1 MSDLK
6 TMTIEPKLYSLKHW
20 CKERDISIS
29 TFRKLM
35 NEEKA
40 PKISRVDGIN
50 KIYPKLIQMSG
61 TERRLT
67 NALCKQRPTI
77 RLSETVQRE

>member
-6 TMTIEPKLYSLKHW
+6 TMTIEPNLYSLKHW

-35 NEEKA
+35 HEEKA

-50 KIYPKLIQMSG
+50 KIFIAKADSD
-61 TERRLT
+61 EWDRKAV
-67 NALCKQRPTI
+67 N
-77 RLSETVQRE
+77 